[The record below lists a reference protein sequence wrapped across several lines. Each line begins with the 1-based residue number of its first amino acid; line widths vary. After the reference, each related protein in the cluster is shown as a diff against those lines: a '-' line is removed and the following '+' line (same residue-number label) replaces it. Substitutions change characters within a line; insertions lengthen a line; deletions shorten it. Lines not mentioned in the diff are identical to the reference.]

1 MSSPIPSNL
10 AIMQAVR
17 DMVEG
22 ITAQEYSDEKVTE
35 SLMFG
40 NSEVCLLTN
49 KFTWSITEKQF
60 FRAREAANFFA
71 ASNLIPKT
79 IRDNDGGTPLYIT
92 YRNIAIKL
100 CEAINEGLPTDTE
113 DDTSILIIAGVEEA
127 NYYKNRFKKP
137 FTAPEAYGGDYDTN
151 NGVTG
156 EWSGYER
163 GVWS

>member
-1 MSSPIPSNL
+1 MSSPIPNNL
-10 AIMQAVR
+10 AVMQSVR
-17 DMVEG
+17 DLVEG

-49 KFTWSITEKQF
+49 KFTWVITEKQF

-79 IRDNDGGTPLYIT
+79 VRDNDNGTPLYIT

-100 CEAINEGLPTDTE
+100 CEAINQGLPTDTAE
-113 DDTSILIIAGVEEA
+113 DNTILIIAGVQES
-127 NYYKNRFKKP
+127 NYYKNKYLKP
-137 FTAPEAYGGDYDTN
+137 FTAPEAYGGDYDN
-151 NGVTG
+151 NNIN
-156 EWSGYER
+156 ENWSGYEQ
-163 GVWS
+163 GVWN